1 MSVQADFQA
10 RALEFLAEAKSDLAA
25 CHESLKAQGRNSSA
39 RSKALA
45 NRIYHLED
53 MADPDMCQEW
63 GFHPAIEA
71 ELLFESSDE
80 DAQIY
85 ARLVLEFWP
94 KELIA
99 QLASWEAGQ
108 PWGSADVLDDYP
120 PWQED
125 EAAKVRR
132 VMALAMVT
140 HGHLM
145 KP

>member
-1 MSVQADFQA
+1 MSLETDFKA
-10 RALEFLAEAKSDLAA
+10 RVLEFLAVAEADFAA
-25 CHESLKAQGRNSSA
+25 CQESLKAQGRDSSA
-39 RSKALA
+39 RTEGLA

-53 MADPDMCQEW
+53 MAETATIRSYHLDFQ
-63 GFHPAIEA
+63 A

-108 PWGSADVLDDYP
+108 PWGSADELDNYP
-120 PWQED
+120 PWNED
-125 EAAKVRR
+125 EAAKLRR
-132 VMALAMVT
+132 VMAMAMIT